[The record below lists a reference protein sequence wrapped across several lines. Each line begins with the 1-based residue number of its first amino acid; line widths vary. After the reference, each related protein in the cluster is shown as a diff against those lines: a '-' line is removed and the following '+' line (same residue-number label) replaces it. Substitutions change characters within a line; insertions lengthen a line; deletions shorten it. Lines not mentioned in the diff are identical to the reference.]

1 MDINVKITCPEI
13 VEAINNLS
21 TAILAG
27 KTEVAPVVT
36 AAPKKAATTA
46 TPKATPKP
54 SADDETPKVE
64 TPKVETP
71 KVETPKVEYTFED
84 VKKKLMALAKTNR
97 AEVNQIIAD
106 SGATGLSVIT
116 PDKFNSVMA
125 AADLV
130 VVL

>member
-36 AAPKKAATTA
+36 AAPKKVA
-46 TPKATPKP
+46 PKATPKP

-64 TPKVETP
+64 TRQEV
-71 KVETPKVEYTFED
+71 VDLYTFED

>member
-36 AAPKKAATTA
+36 AAPKKAA
-46 TPKATPKP
+46 PKATPKP
-54 SADDETPKVE
+54 SADD
-64 TPKVETP
+64 ETP

-97 AEVNQIIAD
+97 AEVNQIITN

>member
-21 TAILAG
+21 TVILAG
-27 KTEVAPVVT
+27 KTEAAPVVT

-54 SADDETPKVE
+54 ATTPTVE
-64 TPKVETP
+64 ELAPIA
-71 KVETPKVEYTFED
+71 ETPKVEYTFED

-97 AEVNQIIAD
+97 AEVNQIITN